1 MDTQNLNIETVSV
14 VIKKLIKKTTTRKQN
29 EKGSEYEMA

>member
-14 VIKKLIKKTTTRKQN
+14 VIKKLIKKTTRKQN

>member
-14 VIKKLIKKTTTRKQN
+14 VIKNWLKKQQPENQMKKERD
-29 EKGSEYEMA
+29 A